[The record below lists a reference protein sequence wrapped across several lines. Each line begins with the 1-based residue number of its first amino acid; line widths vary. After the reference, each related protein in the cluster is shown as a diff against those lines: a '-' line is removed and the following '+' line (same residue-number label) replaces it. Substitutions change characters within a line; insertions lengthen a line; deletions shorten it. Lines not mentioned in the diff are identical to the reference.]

1 MKSPESPIRILVKS
15 FTNGLIEREQYLEIR
30 QQLLRKLSHQG
41 EINQQDLQHLLK
53 RYQED
58 DKTSWLSGYS
68 ASDWLIV
75 VLGLMAAA
83 TLAYILYS

>member
-15 FTNGLIEREQYLEIR
+15 YSNGLIEREQYLEIR

-41 EINQQDLQHLLK
+41 EISQQDLQHLLK
-53 RYQED
+53 RYQEN

-68 ASDWLIV
+68 AADWLIV
-75 VLGLMAAA
+75 VLGLMAAS